1 VVPLAA
7 GLVPVESLGN
17 AGQGSARSAF
27 ATQLWAART
36 GDVALEAGTL
46 LLSADEKAKLEA
58 LRPTLPADIQSQYP
72 TPEDLLA
79 FALAGSPHPV
89 GGMQVLGETAQGPDD
104 VTLETQWQHTDDD
117 VVHQNSVQFHDEGG
131 TWKMVVPPVIVN
143 RAALFLSR

>member
-1 VVPLAA
+1 MPLAA
-7 GLVPVESLGN
+7 GLIAVESLGN
-17 AGQGSARSAF
+17 AGQANARAAF

-46 LLSADEKAKLEA
+46 LLSDDEKAKLEA
-58 LRPTLPADIQSQYP
+58 LRPTLPAEVQSQYP

-89 GGMQVLGETAQGPDD
+89 GGMQVLGETDQGPGDA
-104 VTLETQWQHTDDD
+104 TLQTQWQHTDDD
-117 VVHQNSVQFHDEGG
+117 VVHQSTVQFHDDAG

-143 RAALFLSR
+143 RATLFLSR